1 MNLKKKFTIFAS
13 AIILLGSITPVFSV
27 SAETIA
33 SQTVNTFSVK
43 LNEASSEVFNNDPN
57 IFSAEN
63 IFINP
68 VSASFR
74 YVYEV
79 KTDYSLVEF
88 KNKYSSNIVY
98 AETEHQVKVGDTE
111 VVPVTVNDPG
121 FTASAS
127 DINRTWGLPKA
138 QFTQA
143 WSKTTGNVAVTV
155 AIIDTGIDD
164 NHEDLSA
171 GQVIAGF
178 DFLTRADIPTGTD
191 SDDNS
196 HGTMV
201 AGVIGATP
209 NNFRGIAGTNWNV
222 SLMPLKALDA
232 KGSGNSADVAAA
244 IVYAA
249 DHGANIINMSLGGVG
264 FGNDTTLSAAITYA
278 FNKGLVLVAAAG
290 NDVATTG
297 GNLDNAPVFPVCSDN
312 GNNMIIGVAA
322 SDYNDQKADFSNYG
336 KACVD
341 VIAPGRRILTT
352 INIDPNT
359 RVAQSNGYAY
369 ASGTSLATPFVSGEA
384 ALIKAFYPQAD
395 NKEIR
400 ERIIKSTDNID
411 ASNPT
416 QCNNAPCLGLI
427 GTGRINAFKAL
438 DPSSAPQVILQDGD
452 LVEGTGSPQIYL
464 IVGSQKQPVSTFVF
478 NQRFIGQ
485 PLKLVPQNLLDPL
498 PVAHFAL
505 PNDGTLIKSA
515 SSPTVFEIVS
525 GIKQPITYQIFLQRK
540 YVFAQVNNVTDEEIN
555 SWLTGTFLPPVEG
568 TLVRAKVNPTI
579 YWTIGGLLHPMN
591 AKFYLDRGLNKF
603 PVMIISDNDL
613 KGYAKGNA
621 YIK

>member
-1 MNLKKKFTIFAS
+1 MA

-27 SAETIA
+27 SAET
-33 SQTVNTFSVK
+33 SSTQTINTFSVK
-43 LNEASSEVFNNDPN
+43 LNAASSEVFNNDPN
-57 IFSAEN
+57 IFSTEN

-68 VSASFR
+68 ISASFR

-79 KTDYSLVEF
+79 KTNYSLVEF
-88 KNKYSSNIVY
+88 KNKYSANIVY
-98 AETEHQVKVGDTE
+98 AEAEHQVKVGDTE
-111 VVPVTVNDPG
+111 VVPVIVNDPG
-121 FTASAS
+121 FSASAN

-138 QFTQA
+138 QFPQA
-143 WSKTTGNVAVTV
+143 WSKTTGNIAVVVAV
-155 AIIDTGIDD
+155 IDTGIDG

-178 DFLTRADIPTGTD
+178 DFLTRADIPTGID

-196 HGTMV
+196 HGTLV

-209 NNFRGIAGTNWNV
+209 NNFRGIVGTNWNV

-249 DHGANIINMSLGGVG
+249 DHGASIINMSLGGVG

-416 QCNNAPCLGLI
+416 QCNDAPCLGLI
-427 GTGRINAFKAL
+427 GTGRINVLKAL
-438 DPSSAPQVILQDGD
+438 DPASAPQIILQDGD
-452 LVEGTGSPQIYL
+452 LVQGTSSSQIYL

-478 NQRFIGQ
+478 NQRFPGLPVKQ
-485 PLKLVPQNLLDPL
+485 VPQNLLDPL
-498 PVAHFAL
+498 PVSHYAL
-505 PNDGTLIKSA
+505 PNEGTLIKSPT
-515 SSPTVFEIVS
+515 SPTVFQIVG

-540 YVFAQVNNVTDEEIN
+540 YSFAQVNNVTDEEIN

-568 TLVRAKVNPTI
+568 TLVRAPKNPTI

-591 AKFYLDRGLNKF
+591 GKFYLDRGLNKF